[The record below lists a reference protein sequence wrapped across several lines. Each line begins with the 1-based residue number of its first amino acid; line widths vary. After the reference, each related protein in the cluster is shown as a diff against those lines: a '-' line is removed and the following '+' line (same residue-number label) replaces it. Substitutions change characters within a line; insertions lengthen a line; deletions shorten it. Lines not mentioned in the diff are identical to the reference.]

1 MNVEKLIKRYQIVE
15 SDFTNFSKLDFVGVY
30 IIYDP
35 NNKNEVVYVGTKE
48 FERKI
53 LS

>member
-1 MNVEKLIKRYQIVE
+1 MDVKNLIKKYQIVE
-15 SDFTNFSKLDFVGVY
+15 STFKDLSKLNFFGVY